1 MFFSAKIV
9 AVLNNIRYNKFMELY
24 IGYACGIIWA
34 VVNIT
39 ALLLYD
45 PANDD
50 PEIEKLWNDNF

>member
-1 MFFSAKIV
+1 M
-9 AVLNNIRYNKFMELY
+9 RYNKIMELY

-39 ALLLYD
+39 ALLLHD
-45 PANDD
+45 PTSVD

>member
-1 MFFSAKIV
+1 
-9 AVLNNIRYNKFMELY
+9 MELY
-24 IGYACGIIWA
+24 IGYAYGLIWA

-45 PANDD
+45 PSKDD